1 MLVTLLMVLFITA
14 VHAAEPDPLN
24 DIVAATAEV
33 AANKAATQAPP
44 EPPKIDPVRLMT
56 WASHVDQVL
65 ESVVVGPFKDDLRPA
80 HFAQRNATQIVHVQ
94 SNFFRARVLQAMWQ
108 SLEEHVEVCPWPPHL
123 SDQAALAVVAQL
135 KALQFDVSWETLPR
149 WRCPGASGYLR
160 VQVPKP
166 TVH

>member
-1 MLVTLLMVLFITA
+1 MIVVVVVALLFALATA
-14 VHAAEPDPLN
+14 TAPPDPLT
-24 DIVAATAEV
+24 DIITATAEV
-33 AANKAATQAPP
+33 AANKAAPP
-44 EPPKIDPVRLMT
+44 EPLKIDPVRLMS
-56 WASHVDQVL
+56 WATHVDQVL
-65 ESVVVGPFKDDLRPA
+65 ESVAVGPFRNDLRPTN
-80 HFAQRNATQIVHVQ
+80 FTERNATQIVIVQ

-108 SLEEHVEVCPWPPHL
+108 SLEERVEVCPWPPHL

-149 WRCPGASGYLR
+149 WRCPGASGYVR